1 MDEEE
6 FSNVTWDIQDNTKH
20 DTLDPLSDITDSLNQ
35 PIQQQP
41 SIEVDTQQ
49 HQRHPFFSWHS
60 HFETFRDST
69 SLRMEIQHLP

>member
-41 SIEVDTQQ
+41 PIEVHTQQ
-49 HQRHPFFSWHS
+49 QPFFSWHS
-60 HFETFRDST
+60 HFETFRDSR
-69 SLRMEIQHLP
+69 SLRMVIQHLP